1 MRIYFYFLATKIVII
16 KFFKKIYFST
26 SYYNKFLQ
34 SRIPER
40 FHYYPNPF
48 LLSIFTS
55 HKNFSFKVE
64 NVKPH
69 IFWTKKETRKERD
82 NLHNFLWLNLLDR
95 KNENLVIQE
104 IVGFWIH
111 KNSKYKSEIWNDRII
126 GKRIISWILNAEI
139 ILKNTDGLFKVNFFQ
154 SILVQINHL
163 KKNVKFITSQSK
175 KIEVVTAIILSGL
188 VFREYKENFDFGTKE
203 LKKII
208 VNNFDENGFPNN
220 RNPNDLISFSKFF
233 ILIKEC
239 IKDAQILIPEYLEEI
254 IEKNLNCLNSIKTSN
269 EKMPLFNGATEIDIT
284 NFLSYIDRLN
294 YKLKKTNNIVGK
306 IYILKNK
313 KHDIFF
319 DVGSTP
325 PLKLS
330 NKYQSGPLSFEY
342 VIGENK
348 IVTNCGYGNQISKK
362 AELISRLTSAQ
373 STLCIDNTSVVK
385 FERNKILNNIL
396 GNSLKTNFKVYNLK
410 YENNEQ
416 QIIASAEHN
425 AYEKQFGFCHKR
437 EINLIKK
444 NSCLQG
450 TDFLIKKES
459 SPNELSYHI
468 RFHLY
473 PGISAVK
480 TIGGDGVLIQ
490 VEKNKSLMFK
500 SQDQKIII
508 EKSIFL
514 GRNQILNNFCITLS
528 GIIKDKDKKIDWKF
542 TKDI

>member
-1 MRIYFYFLATKIVII
+1 M
-16 KFFKKIYFST
+16 
-26 SYYNKFLQ
+26 
-34 SRIPER
+34 E
-40 FHYYPNPF
+40 
-48 LLSIFTS
+48 
-55 HKNFSFKVE
+55 
-64 NVKPH
+64 
-69 IFWTKKETRKERD
+69 
-82 NLHNFLWLNLLDR
+82 
-95 KNENLVIQE
+95 
-104 IVGFWIH
+104 
-111 KNSKYKSEIWNDRII
+111 
-126 GKRIISWILNAEI
+126 
-139 ILKNTDGLFKVNFFQ
+139 
-154 SILVQINHL
+154 
-163 KKNVKFITSQSK
+163 
-175 KIEVVTAIILSGL
+175 
-188 VFREYKENFDFGTKE
+188 
-203 LKKII
+203 
-208 VNNFDENGFPNN
+208 
-220 RNPNDLISFSKFF
+220 
-233 ILIKEC
+233 
-239 IKDAQILIPEYLEEI
+239 
-254 IEKNLNCLNSIKTSN
+254 
-269 EKMPLFNGATEIDIT
+269 
-284 NFLSYIDRLN
+284 
-294 YKLKKTNNIVGK
+294 
-306 IYILKNK
+306 
-313 KHDIFF
+313 
-319 DVGSTP
+319 
-325 PLKLS
+325 LS

-500 SQDQKIII
+500 SQNQKIII

>member
-1 MRIYFYFLATKIVII
+1 MKIYFYFLATKIVII

-26 SYYNKFLQ
+26 SYYNRFLQ

-40 FHYYPNPF
+40 FHFYPNPF
-48 LLSIFTS
+48 LLSVFTN

-64 NVKPH
+64 NVQPH
-69 IFWTKKETRKERD
+69 IFWSKKETRKERD

-95 KNENLVIQE
+95 KNDNLVTQKI
-104 IVGFWIH
+104 IRFWIN

-126 GKRIISWILNAEI
+126 GKRVISWILNAEI
-139 ILKNTDGLFKVNFFQ
+139 ILKNSDSIFRVNFFQ

-163 KKNVKFITSQSK
+163 KRNIKFITDQSK
-175 KIEVVTAIILSGL
+175 KVEVITAIILSGL
-188 VFREYKENFDFGTKE
+188 VFREYKENFDFVVKE
-203 LKKII
+203 LEKII
-208 VNNFDENGFPNN
+208 VNNFDQDGFPLN
-220 RNPNDLISFSKFF
+220 RNPNDLIFFSKFF

-239 IKDAQILIPEYLEEI
+239 IKDAQILIPEYLDEI

-269 EKMPLFNGATEIDIT
+269 EKIPLFNGASEINIAD
-284 NFLSYIDRLN
+284 FFSYIDRLN
-294 YKLKKTNNIVGK
+294 YKFKKVRNLVGNIF
-306 IYILKNK
+306 ILKNK

-319 DVGSTP
+319 DVGGTP
-325 PLKLS
+325 PIKLS
-330 NKYQSGPLSFEY
+330 HKYQSGPLSFEY
-342 VIGENK
+342 LAGSNK

-362 AELISRLTSAQ
+362 AELISRFTSAQ

-396 GNSLKTNFKVYNLK
+396 GNSLKTNFKVYNQE

-416 QIIASAEHN
+416 QIIAAAEHN

-437 EINLIKK
+437 EIKLIKK
-444 NSCLQG
+444 NCSVIG
-450 TDFLIKKES
+450 SDFLIKKRDN
-459 SPNELSYHI
+459 PVELNYHI

-480 TIGGDGVLIQ
+480 TIGGNGVLIQ

-500 SQDQKIII
+500 SIDQDINI

-528 GIIKDKDKKIDWKF
+528 GVIKNNDKKVDWEF
-542 TKDI
+542 SKDI